1 MTRPK
6 KHAPE
11 VLEQILETLRNDVPF
26 ISLCAE
32 KCGVNRNTVQ
42 NWICLGENGDPYYED
57 FATQVRQIRSA
68 FMLKHAQELLST
80 DRETSDRAKQRNW
93 LLQRLDRTIFDPPH
107 QTYEKTMSR
116 TTPAEHATH
125 PTAADPN
132 KVAEAVLEL
141 SQPLTLQ

>member
-11 VLEQILETLRNDVPF
+11 VLEQILETLRTSVPF

-42 NWICLGENGDPYYED
+42 NWITLGENGDPYYED
-57 FATQVRQIRSA
+57 FASRVRQIRSE
-68 FMLKHAQELLST
+68 FMLRHAQELLST
-80 DRETSDRAKQRNW
+80 DRETADRARQRNW
-93 LLQRLDRTIFDPPH
+93 LLQRLDRTIFDPPS
-107 QTYEKTMSR
+107 QVIEKVQSR
-116 TTPAEHATH
+116 TTPDKHAVH

-132 KVAEAVLEL
+132 QVADAVNEL
-141 SQPLTLQ
+141 SQPLTQH